1 MSAGG
6 PSAKDSQQDAA
17 QAMPPALPLAVPAT
31 LTILD
36 SPVGRLGLY
45 QAGPEREG
53 AGLPPLLLVHSMNA
67 AGSAAEMAPLFQ
79 HYRGHRAVYA
89 IDLPGF
95 GFSDRSE
102 RVYSP
107 RLMTDALIAV
117 FAHLRSSLG
126 AQAVDVVG
134 LSLSGEFVARAQT
147 EKPEWV
153 RRVALISPTG
163 FSRSKRRYGPP
174 GTTLS
179 VHWLHR
185 LLTRPGW
192 TQGIYNT
199 LTRPGVIRYF
209 LARSW
214 GSKQIDETLWRYDLI
229 TTKQPGARHA
239 PLVFVS
245 AGLFSA
251 DINTLYE
258 SMRCPV
264 WVSMATRG
272 DFTDYQ
278 GRSTLADHANWQ
290 FHTVEGGA
298 LPYFEDLDAFTAQ
311 LDPFWLA
318 SD

>member
-1 MSAGG
+1 
-6 PSAKDSQQDAA
+6 
-17 QAMPPALPLAVPAT
+17 
-31 LTILD
+31 
-36 SPVGRLGLY
+36 
-45 QAGPEREG
+45 
-53 AGLPPLLLVHSMNA
+53 
-67 AGSAAEMAPLFQ
+67 
-79 HYRGHRAVYA
+79 
-89 IDLPGF
+89 
-95 GFSDRSE
+95 
-102 RVYSP
+102 
-107 RLMTDALIAV
+107 
-117 FAHLRSSLG
+117 
-126 AQAVDVVG
+126 
-134 LSLSGEFVARAQT
+134 
-147 EKPEWV
+147 
-153 RRVALISPTG
+153 
-163 FSRSKRRYGPP
+163 
-174 GTTLS
+174 

>member
-6 PSAKDSQQDAA
+6 PSASDPQDDTA
-17 QAMPPALPLAVPAT
+17 QAKPPLLPLAVPAS

-45 QAGPEREG
+45 HAGPDGES
-53 AGLPPLLLVHSMNA
+53 AGLPPLLLVHSVNA
-67 AGSAAEMAPLFQ
+67 AGSSAEMAPLFQ
-79 HYRGHRAVYA
+79 HYRRDRVVYS

-102 RVYSP
+102 RGYSP
-107 RLMTDALIAV
+107 QLMTDALIAV
-117 FAHLRSSLG
+117 LAHLRSSLG
-126 AQAVDVVG
+126 VQAVDVAG
-134 LSLSGEFVARAQT
+134 LSLAGEFVARAQCQ
-147 EKPEWV
+147 KPDWV

-174 GTTLS
+174 GSTLS
-179 VHWLHR
+179 VPWLYR
-185 LLTRPGW
+185 LFTWPGW
-192 TQGIYNT
+192 SQGIYKT

-209 LARSW
+209 LQRSW
-214 GSKQIDETLWRYDLI
+214 GSKQIDEALWRYDVI
-229 TTKQPGARHA
+229 TTRQLGARHA

-278 GRSTLADHANWQ
+278 GRSTLADRPNWQ
-290 FHTVEGGA
+290 FHTVVGGA
-298 LPYFEDLDAFTAQ
+298 LPYFEDLGTFTAQ
-311 LDPFWLA
+311 LDPFWREP
-318 SD
+318 D

>member
-6 PSAKDSQQDAA
+6 PLASDPQEASG
-17 QAMPPALPLAVPAT
+17 QARPPALPLAVPAT
-31 LTILD
+31 LTLLD

-45 QAGPEREG
+45 HAGPEEAR
-53 AGLPPLLLVHSMNA
+53 ADLPPLLLVHSMNA

-79 HYRGHRAVYA
+79 HYRRDRAVYC

-107 RLMTDALIAV
+107 RIMTDALIAV
-117 FAHLRSSLG
+117 FAHMRSSLG
-126 AQAVDVVG
+126 AEAVDVAG
-134 LSLSGEFVARAQT
+134 LSLSGEFVARAQC

-174 GTTLS
+174 GSTLL
-179 VHWLHR
+179 VPWLHR
-185 LLTRPGW
+185 LLTRPRW
-192 TQGIYNT
+192 TKGIYNT

-209 LARSW
+209 LQRSW

-239 PLVFVS
+239 PLAFVS

-251 DINTLYE
+251 DVNTLYE
-258 SMRCPV
+258 TMRCPV

-290 FHTVEGGA
+290 FHAVAGGA
-298 LPYFEDLDAFTAQ
+298 LPYFEDLSAFTAK

-318 SD
+318 DG

>member
-1 MSAGG
+1 MSAKG
-6 PSAKDSQQDAA
+6 PASQGLHDEPAPA
-17 QAMPPALPLAVPAT
+17 RPPALPLAVPAT

-45 QAGPEREG
+45 HAGPDGEG

-67 AGSAAEMAPLFQ
+67 AGSSAEMAPLFQ
-79 HYRGHRAVYA
+79 HYRRDRAVYS

-102 RVYSP
+102 RAYSP
-107 RLMTDALIAV
+107 RVMTDALIAV
-117 FAHLRSSLG
+117 LDNLRNSLG
-126 AQAVDVVG
+126 VQAVDVAG
-134 LSLSGEFVARAQT
+134 LSLSGEFVARAQC
-147 EKPEWV
+147 EKPDWV

-174 GTTLS
+174 GTTLF
-179 VHWLHR
+179 VPWLHR

-192 TQGIYNT
+192 TQGIYRT

-209 LARSW
+209 LQRSW
-214 GSKQIDETLWRYDLI
+214 GSKQIDEALWRYDLI
-229 TTKQPGARHA
+229 TTQQPGARHA

-278 GRSTLADHANWQ
+278 GRSTVADRPNWQ
-290 FHTVEGGA
+290 FHKVIGGA

-318 SD
+318 AD

>member
-1 MSAGG
+1 MSA
-6 PSAKDSQQDAA
+6 
-17 QAMPPALPLAVPAT
+17 PPLPLALSAELLQWDTPA
-31 LTILD
+31 
-36 SPVGRLGLY
+36 GRLGVY
-45 QAGPEREG
+45 RAEPEVPPS
-53 AGLPPLLLVHSMNA
+53 GLPPLLLVHSMNA

-79 HYRGHRAVYA
+79 HYRRDRAVYA
-89 IDLPGF
+89 VDLPGF

-102 RVYSP
+102 RAYSP
-107 RLMTDALIAV
+107 RLMTDALLAV
-117 FAHLRSSLG
+117 L
-126 AQAVDVVG
+126 AQMCDHHGVSAVDVVG
-134 LSLSGEFVARAQT
+134 LSLSGEFVARAQS
-147 EKPEWV
+147 EQPDWV

-174 GTTLS
+174 GSTLS
-179 VHWLHR
+179 VPWLHR
-185 LLTRPGW
+185 FLTRPGW

-199 LTRPGVIRYF
+199 LTRPVVIRYF

-258 SMRCPV
+258 TMRCPV

-278 GRSTLADHANWQ
+278 GRSTLADHPNWQ
-290 FHTVEGGA
+290 FHKVEGGA
-298 LPYFEDLDAFTAQ
+298 LPYFEDLAAFTAK

-318 SD
+318 AH

>member
-6 PSAKDSQQDAA
+6 PSARDSQDDAA
-17 QAMPPALPLAVPAT
+17 PARPPVLPLAVPAA
-31 LTILD
+31 LSLLD
-36 SPVGRLGLY
+36 SPAGRLGLY
-45 QAGPEREG
+45 HAGPEREG

-79 HYRGHRAVYA
+79 HYRRDRAVYA

-95 GFSDRSE
+95 GFSDRHD

-117 FAHLRSSLG
+117 LAHIRSSLG
-126 AQAVDVVG
+126 VQAVDVVG
-134 LSLSGEFVARAQT
+134 LSLSGEFVARAQC

-163 FSRSKRRYGPP
+163 FSRSKRRYGPS

-179 VHWLHR
+179 VPWLHR
-185 LLTRPGW
+185 FLTRPALA
-192 TQGIYNT
+192 QGIYNT

-209 LARSW
+209 LQRSW
-214 GSKQIDETLWRYDLI
+214 GSKQIDEALWRYDVI
-229 TTKQPGARHA
+229 TTQQPGARHA

-251 DINTLYE
+251 DINTLFE

-278 GRSTLADHANWQ
+278 GRSTLTDHVNWQ

-298 LPYFEDLDAFTAQ
+298 LPYFEDLVAFTAK

-318 SD
+318 NG

>member
-1 MSAGG
+1 MSANG
-6 PSAKDSQQDAA
+6 PASQGPQDGPAPA
-17 QAMPPALPLAVPAT
+17 RPPALPLAVPAT

-36 SPVGRLGLY
+36 SPAGRLGLY
-45 QAGPEREG
+45 HAGPDGES

-79 HYRGHRAVYA
+79 HYRRDRAVYA

-102 RVYSP
+102 RAYSP

-117 FAHLRSSLG
+117 LVHMRSSLG
-126 AQAVDVVG
+126 VQAVDVVG
-134 LSLSGEFVARAQT
+134 LSLSGEFVARAQS

-174 GTTLS
+174 GSTLS
-179 VHWLHR
+179 VPWLHR

-209 LARSW
+209 LQRSW
-214 GSKQIDETLWRYDLI
+214 GSKQIDEALWQYCLV
-229 TTKQPGARHA
+229 TTRQPGARHA

-258 SMRCPV
+258 AMRGPV

-278 GRSTLADHANWQ
+278 GRSTVADRPNWQ
-290 FHTVEGGA
+290 FHTVAGGA

-311 LDPFWLA
+311 LDLFWLEA
-318 SD
+318 D

>member
-1 MSAGG
+1 MSANG
-6 PSAKDSQQDAA
+6 PSAKDAPKDTTP
-17 QAMPPALPLAVPAT
+17 AMPPVLPLAVPAT
-31 LTILD
+31 LSLLD

-45 QAGPEREG
+45 HAAPEDDRSE
-53 AGLPPLLLVHSMNA
+53 LPPLLLVHSMNA

-79 HYRGHRAVYA
+79 HYRRDRVVYA

-95 GFSDRSE
+95 GFSDRSD
-102 RVYSP
+102 RAYSP

-117 FAHLRSSLG
+117 LAHIRSSLG
-126 AQAVDVVG
+126 VQMVDVAG

-163 FSRSKRRYGPP
+163 FSRKKRRYGPP
-174 GTTLS
+174 GTTLL
-179 VHWLHR
+179 VPWLHR

-209 LARSW
+209 LTRSW

-229 TTKQPGARHA
+229 TTQQPGARHA

-278 GRSTLADHANWQ
+278 GRSTLADHTNWQ

-298 LPYFEDLDAFTAQ
+298 LPYFEDLSAFTAQ
-311 LDPFWLA
+311 LDLFWL
-318 SD
+318 DPD

>member
-1 MSAGG
+1 MNAGE
-6 PSAKDSQQDAA
+6 PASRQSPEDPA
-17 QAMPPALPLAVPAT
+17 QRLSPGLPLAVPAT

-36 SPVGRLGLY
+36 SPAGRLGLY
-45 QAGPEREG
+45 HAGPEG
-53 AGLPPLLLVHSMNA
+53 KSAGLPPLLLVHSLNA
-67 AGSAAEMAPLFQ
+67 AGSAAEMAPLFE
-79 HYRGHRAVYA
+79 HYRRDRAVYA

-95 GFSDRSE
+95 GFSDRSD

-117 FAHLRSSLG
+117 LAHMRSSLG
-126 AQAVDVVG
+126 VEAVDVTG
-134 LSLSGEFVARAQT
+134 LSLSGEFVARAQC

-163 FSRSKRRYGPP
+163 FSRSKRRYGAP
-174 GTTLS
+174 GSTLL
-179 VHWLHR
+179 VPWLHR

-192 TQGIYNT
+192 TKGIYNT

-209 LARSW
+209 LQRSW

-229 TTKQPGARHA
+229 TTRQPGARHA

-278 GRSTLADHANWQ
+278 GRSTLADHGNWQ

-298 LPYFEDLDAFTAQ
+298 LPYFEDLDAFTAK

-318 SD
+318 DG

>member
-6 PSAKDSQQDAA
+6 PSSQDPKEDTA
-17 QAMPPALPLAVPAT
+17 QARPPALPLAVPAT
-31 LTILD
+31 LSILD

-45 QAGPEREG
+45 HAGPDGES

-79 HYRGHRAVYA
+79 HYRRDRAVYA

-102 RVYSP
+102 RAYSP
-107 RLMTDALIAV
+107 RVMTDALLAV
-117 FAHLRSSLG
+117 FAHMRDCHG
-126 AQAVDVVG
+126 VQAVDVVG
-134 LSLSGEFVARAQT
+134 LSLSGEFVARAQI
-147 EKPEWV
+147 ERPEWV

-179 VHWLHR
+179 VPWLHR
-185 LLTRPGW
+185 LFTWSGW
-192 TQGIYNT
+192 SQGIYNN
-199 LTRPGVIRYF
+199 LTRPGVLRYF

-214 GSKQIDETLWRYDLI
+214 GSKQIDEGLWRYDVI
-229 TTKQPGARHA
+229 TTQQPGARHA

-251 DINTLYE
+251 DINTLYG

-278 GRSTLADHANWQ
+278 GRSTVADRPNWQ
-290 FHTVEGGA
+290 FHTLAGGA
-298 LPYFEDLDAFTAQ
+298 LPYFEDLGAFTAQ
-311 LDPFWLA
+311 LDPFWRAL
-318 SD
+318 D

>member
-6 PSAKDSQQDAA
+6 TFSGDPQQSTA
-17 QAMPPALPLAVPAT
+17 PALPLAVPAT
-31 LTILD
+31 LSILD

-45 QAGPEREG
+45 HAGPEGR
-53 AGLPPLLLVHSMNA
+53 ASGLPPLLLVHSMNA
-67 AGSAAEMAPLFQ
+67 AGSAAEMVPLFQ
-79 HYRGHRAVYA
+79 HYRGERAVYA

-102 RVYSP
+102 RTYSP
-107 RLMTDALIAV
+107 RLMTDAVLA
-117 FAHLRSSLG
+117 ALAYMRSSHG
-126 AQAVDVVG
+126 VAAVDVAG
-134 LSLSGEFVARAQT
+134 LSLAGEFVVRAQS
-147 EKPEWV
+147 EQPQWV

-163 FSRSKRRYGPP
+163 FSRSKRRYGAS

-179 VHWLHR
+179 VPWLYR
-185 LLTRPGW
+185 LFTWPRW
-192 TQGIYNT
+192 SQGIYNT
-199 LTRPGVIRYF
+199 LTRPCVIRYF
-209 LARSW
+209 LQRSW
-214 GSKQIDETLWRYDLI
+214 GSKQIDEALWRYDVI
-229 TTKQPGARHA
+229 TTRQPGARHA

-278 GRSTLADHANWQ
+278 GRSAVADRPNWQ
-290 FHTVEGGA
+290 FHKVAGGA
-298 LPYFEDLDAFTAQ
+298 LPYFEDLGAFTAQ

-318 SD
+318 PD

>member
-6 PSAKDSQQDAA
+6 PSVRDSQEDTAPPR
-17 QAMPPALPLAVPAT
+17 PPALPLAVPAT
-31 LTILD
+31 LSLLD

-45 QAGPEREG
+45 HAGLEG
-53 AGLPPLLLVHSMNA
+53 ESSGLPPLLLVHSMNA

-79 HYRGHRAVYA
+79 HYRRDRAVYA
-89 IDLPGF
+89 LDLPGF
-95 GFSDRSE
+95 GFSDRSD

-117 FAHLRSSLG
+117 LAHIRSSLG
-126 AQAVDVVG
+126 VQVVDLVG
-134 LSLSGEFVARAQT
+134 LSLSGEFVARAQC

-179 VHWLHR
+179 VPWLHR
-185 LLTRPGW
+185 FLTRPGW

-209 LARSW
+209 LQRSW
-214 GSKQIDETLWRYDLI
+214 GSKQIDEALWRYDVI
-229 TTKQPGARHA
+229 TTQQPGARHA

-278 GRSTLADHANWQ
+278 GRSTLANHANWR

-298 LPYFEDLDAFTAQ
+298 LPYFEDLGAFTAK
-311 LDPFWLA
+311 LDPFWLENG
-318 SD
+318 